1 MNFPWLFG
9 GLFLLLNGLRDTFP
23 VLLAAILHECGHG
36 LACLVLGVPIRFFRP
51 TAAGAVIGYD
61 PSALSYTRE
70 AWIAL
75 SGPLANLAG
84 VLVCFPG
91 ECGRMRA
98 LFGISSLAL
107 AVFNLLP
114 IRHLDGGVLL
124 TSLLLPRLGV
134 GRGEIFCEKISRIFT
149 FLLWICAVSVQMRC
163 GGNLSLL
170 LISVY
175 LLTKIAG
182 E

>member
-1 MNFPWLFG
+1 
-9 GLFLLLNGLRDTFP
+9 
-23 VLLAAILHECGHG
+23 
-36 LACLVLGVPIRFFRP
+36 
-51 TAAGAVIGYD
+51 
-61 PSALSYTRE
+61 
-70 AWIAL
+70 
-75 SGPLANLAG
+75 
-84 VLVCFPG
+84 
-91 ECGRMRA
+91 MRA

-134 GRGEIFCEKISRIFT
+134 MRGEIFCEKISRIFT

-175 LLTKIAG
+175 LLTTIAG